1 MRVICRTLNWS
12 STMRTLRAAA
22 FGILVTPIGSRRPA
36 QWSGVAMFLVD
47 GRGCRGRRGRR
58 SGGPRMRGTIGRQ
71 LRKLLDVENEGDPS
85 VAEDSGGCNPG
96 DCAVALLDALDDHL
110 LMAAQLV
117 DHEAKPRSLTGL
129 SNNDDAVGEIAH
141 LRRDVEQL
149 AEVNNRHEVSA
160 QSQHAPSAEQFVDV
174 RASRTEAFHNR
185 RHR

>member
-12 STMRTLRAAA
+12 STMRTFRAAA
-22 FGILVTPIGSRRPA
+22 FGIVVSPIGSRRPA
-36 QWSGVAMFLVD
+36 QWNGVAMFLVD
-47 GRGCRGRRGRR
+47 GRGSRGRRGRR

-117 DHEAKPRSLTGL
+117 DHKAKPRSPTGP
-129 SNNDDAVGEIAH
+129 SNNDNAVGGSAH
-141 LRRDVEQL
+141 PPREVEQL
-149 AEVNNRHEVSA
+149 AQGNK
-160 QSQHAPSAEQFVDV
+160 P
-174 RASRTEAFHNR
+174 
-185 RHR
+185 